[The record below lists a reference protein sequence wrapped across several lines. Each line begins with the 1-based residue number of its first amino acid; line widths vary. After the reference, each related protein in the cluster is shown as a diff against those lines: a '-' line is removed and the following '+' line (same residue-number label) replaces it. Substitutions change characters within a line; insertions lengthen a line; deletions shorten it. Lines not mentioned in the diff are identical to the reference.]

1 MSQVKGFFKGVSAE
15 LKKITWPTEKE
26 MKTYTVQ
33 VMCFVIVL
41 SVFFFAVDLVIS
53 QVIGLVEKR
62 WYVVQTYA
70 GYENKVMTNLLKRIE
85 TMNMQEKIFRVL
97 IPEEKEVKI
106 KDGVRKEKLKK
117 TFPGYVL
124 VEMIDTDDSWYMV
137 RNTPGVTGFLGSSGK
152 GTRPVPLPTEEITPI
167 LKKMGIT
174 SVEVSVDIE
183 VGQQV
188 LVAAGPFSG
197 QVGKIETID
206 KEHGKV
212 SVLVDLFGR
221 ETPVELDFGQICE
234 VE

>member
-1 MSQVKGFFKGVSAE
+1 M
-15 LKKITWPTEKE
+15 
-26 MKTYTVQ
+26 
-33 VMCFVIVL
+33 
-41 SVFFFAVDLVIS
+41 
-53 QVIGLVEKR
+53 EKR

-85 TMNMQEKIFRVL
+85 TMNMQDKIFRVL
-97 IPEEKEVKI
+97 IPEEKEVTI
-106 KDGVRKEKLKK
+106 KDIEYKNGKPVEKTHNL
-117 TFPGYVL
+117 FSGYLL
-124 VEMIDTDDSWYMV
+124 VQMIMTDEAWYVV

-152 GTRPVPLPTEEITPI
+152 GTRPVPLPTEEIMPI
-167 LKKMGIT
+167 LKKMGVT
-174 SVEVSVDIE
+174 SVEVSLDIE

-197 QVGKIETID
+197 QVGKIESID

>member
-1 MSQVKGFFKGVSAE
+1 M
-15 LKKITWPTEKE
+15 I
-26 MKTYTVQ
+26 
-33 VMCFVIVL
+33 
-41 SVFFFAVDLVIS
+41 
-53 QVIGLVEKR
+53 VEKR

-152 GTRPVPLPTEEITPI
+152 GTRPVPIMPI

-197 QVGKIETID
+197 QIGKIESID

-221 ETPVELDFGQICE
+221 ETPVELDFSQICE

>member
-1 MSQVKGFFKGVSAE
+1 M
-15 LKKITWPTEKE
+15 I
-26 MKTYTVQ
+26 
-33 VMCFVIVL
+33 
-41 SVFFFAVDLVIS
+41 
-53 QVIGLVEKR
+53 VEKR

-85 TMNMQEKIFRVL
+85 TMNMQDKIFRVL
-97 IPEEKEVKI
+97 IPEEKEVTI

-152 GTRPVPLPTEEITPI
+152 GTRPVPLPTEEIMPI
-167 LKKMGIT
+167 LKKMGVT
-174 SVEVSVDIE
+174 SVEVSLDIE

-197 QVGKIETID
+197 QVGKIESID

-221 ETPVELDFGQICE
+221 ETPVELDFAQICE

>member
-1 MSQVKGFFKGVSAE
+1 MV
-15 LKKITWPTEKE
+15 
-26 MKTYTVQ
+26 
-33 VMCFVIVL
+33 
-41 SVFFFAVDLVIS
+41 
-53 QVIGLVEKR
+53 VEKR

-152 GTRPVPLPTEEITPI
+152 GTRPVPLPTEEIT
-167 LKKMGIT
+167 
-174 SVEVSVDIE
+174 
-183 VGQQV
+183 QV

-197 QVGKIETID
+197 QIGKIETID

>member
-1 MSQVKGFFKGVSAE
+1 M
-15 LKKITWPTEKE
+15 I
-26 MKTYTVQ
+26 
-33 VMCFVIVL
+33 
-41 SVFFFAVDLVIS
+41 
-53 QVIGLVEKR
+53 VEKR

-106 KDGVRKEKLKK
+106 KDGVRKEKMRK

-152 GTRPVPLPTEEITPI
+152 GTRPVPLPMEDVMPI

-174 SVEVSVDIE
+174 SVVVSLDIQ
-183 VGQQV
+183 VGQRV

-197 QVGKIETID
+197 QVGTIESID
-206 KEHGKV
+206 QEHSKV

-221 ETPVELDFGQICE
+221 ETPVELDFNQICE

>member
-1 MSQVKGFFKGVSAE
+1 M
-15 LKKITWPTEKE
+15 
-26 MKTYTVQ
+26 
-33 VMCFVIVL
+33 
-41 SVFFFAVDLVIS
+41 
-53 QVIGLVEKR
+53 EKR

-85 TMNMQEKIFRVL
+85 TMNMQDKIFRVL
-97 IPEEKEVKI
+97 IPEEKEVTI

-152 GTRPVPLPTEEITPI
+152 GTRPIMPI
-167 LKKMGIT
+167 LKKMGVT
-174 SVEVSVDIE
+174 SVEVSLDIE

-197 QVGKIETID
+197 QVGKIESID